1 MKRAAFV
8 CALGLI
14 ALGGLFLRT
23 ADLGLRPMHPD
34 EANQAVKFGALLERG
49 EYRYDLVEHHG
60 PALYYLTWPVARLA
74 GRTTLAALDERT
86 LRLVP
91 ALFGAAALLLMAMFG
106 KAMDR
111 RALLAGA
118 LFAAV
123 SPVLVYYSRFY
134 IQETLLMCFSV
145 GFLASLWRASAGL
158 SAGWAAVA
166 GFFAGLMFASKET
179 SVILFAAAGV
189 AFAIIGL
196 WKERD
201 PGLGNGKIRPRLR
214 QALAGFAAFMV
225 TVGLLFSSF
234 LRHPG
239 GIIDSVLS
247 FGNYF
252 QKAGDPGLHAQPW
265 HYYLKSLAFF
275 REGRGPVWTEALILI
290 LAVIGGAAAFALGKR
305 KSSGLMRFIA
315 VYTLVATAV
324 YSLIPYK
331 TPWNLLP
338 FYAGF
343 IILAGEGASVLVGS
357 LRGRAARIAAAV
369 VLTAGVVHLG
379 YESYRANFVYHSD
392 PRNPWVYAQTVP
404 DFLKL
409 AHRVEELSLGHP
421 DGKDMLIK
429 VVADP
434 SETWPL
440 PWYLRGFRRVGYW
453 TRAEDAGGFEGVPV
467 VICSTGAAEKL
478 APLFQDSYQIEY
490 FGLRPGVL
498 LLLGFRS
505 RSWAA
510 GR

>member
-1 MKRAAFV
+1 MKRTVLV
-8 CALGLI
+8 CGLGLI

-49 EYRYDLVEHHG
+49 EYRYDPAEHHG

-91 ALFGAAALLLMAMFG
+91 ALFGAAALLLLALFG
-106 KAMDR
+106 KAMDK

-134 IQETLLMCFSV
+134 VQETLLMGFGI
-145 GFLASLWRASAGL
+145 GFLASFWRASAGR

-166 GFFAGLMFASKET
+166 GLFAGLMFASKET

-189 AFAIIGL
+189 ALAVL
-196 WKERD
+196 RPWRERG
-201 PGLGNGKIRPRLR
+201 PGSGEGKKRPRLR
-214 QALAGFAAFMV
+214 QTLAGLAAFAV
-225 TVGLLFSSF
+225 TAGLFFSSF

-275 REGRGPVWTEALILI
+275 REGRGPVWSEALILI

-315 VYTLVATAV
+315 VYTLVATAA

-343 IILAGEGASVLVGS
+343 IILAGEGASVLVES
-357 LRGRAARIAAAV
+357 LRSRAGRIAAAV

-379 YESYRANFVYHSD
+379 LESYRANFVYHSD

-409 AHRVEELSLGHP
+409 VRRVEGLSLGHP

-453 TRAEDAGGFEGVPV
+453 TKAEDAEGFEGVSV
-467 VICSTGAAEKL
+467 VICSTDAAEKL

-490 FGLRPGVL
+490 YGLRPGVL

-505 RSWAA
+505 RS
-510 GR
+510 